1 MTRKQSEED
10 LQATVASKAS
20 RKLKEQDKGDRSI
33 WFGIGTFGLIG
44 WSIALPTLLGALG
57 GMWIDRHFPGARSWT
72 LVFLVAGLVL
82 GCAQAWRWISGEE
95 KKIRKGEDKHD

>member
-1 MTRKQSEED
+1 MSDKQNSED
-10 LQATVASKAS
+10 FTSTVESKAS
-20 RKLKEQDKGDRSI
+20 RKLREQAEGDRSI

-57 GMWIDRHFPGARSWT
+57 GMWIDQHFPGTRSWT

-82 GCAQAWRWISGEE
+82 GCVQAWRWISGEE